1 MGGHMNRSFQIRSIG
16 LLVLAL
22 SVVLSIPGCAT
33 GRERHNAASVV
44 DFLYPN
50 TKDPVV
56 TPGTPVLTLP
66 LRVGIAFV
74 PGKGYGYSSSA
85 GLTEIQK
92 MELMKQVADHFKKYA
107 YVKEIE
113 VIPSPYLR
121 PKGSFAN
128 LDQLRT
134 MYGVDVMALISYD
147 QVQFTDQDFLSL
159 TYWTI
164 VGAYI
169 VPGEKNDTHTM
180 LDTVVFDVKSRKLLF
195 RAPGVN
201 HIKGRATPANLSEQ
215 LRLDSTAGFDAS
227 AKEMIV
233 NLDQQLALFKD
244 KVKERPE
251 EYKVVRTPEYVS
263 RTGGGSIDEF
273 VLALLAVMG
282 SGFLW
287 MRRRA

>member
-1 MGGHMNRSFQIRSIG
+1 MNTCFQIRSIAF
-16 LLVLAL
+16 LVLGL
-22 SVVLSIPGCAT
+22 CVVLAIPGCAT
-33 GRERHNAASVV
+33 SRQRHNAASVV

-50 TKDPVV
+50 TKDPVI
-56 TPGTPVLTLP
+56 TPGIPRLTLP

-74 PGKGYGYSSSA
+74 PGSGFGHSTLA
-85 GLTEIQK
+85 GLTESQK
-92 MELMKQVADHFKKYA
+92 LELMKQVADHFKKYA
-107 YVKEIE
+107 YVKDIE

-134 MYGVDVMALISYD
+134 MYGTDIIALISYD
-147 QVQFTDQDFLSL
+147 QIQFTDQDFLSL
-159 TYWTI
+159 SYWTI

-180 LDTVVFDVKSRKLLF
+180 LDTVIFDIKSRKLLF

-215 LRLDSTAGFDAS
+215 LRLDSSAGFDAA
-227 AKEMIV
+227 AKEMIG

-244 KVKERPE
+244 KIKERPE
-251 EYKVVRTPEYVS
+251 EYQVVHTPEYIS

-273 VLALLAVMG
+273 MLALLAVMG
-282 SGFLW
+282 VGFLW
-287 MRRRA
+287 MRRHART

>member
-1 MGGHMNRSFQIRSIG
+1 
-16 LLVLAL
+16 
-22 SVVLSIPGCAT
+22 
-33 GRERHNAASVV
+33 
-44 DFLYPN
+44 
-50 TKDPVV
+50 
-56 TPGTPVLTLP
+56 
-66 LRVGIAFV
+66 
-74 PGKGYGYSSSA
+74 
-85 GLTEIQK
+85 
-92 MELMKQVADHFKKYA
+92 
-107 YVKEIE
+107 
-113 VIPSPYLR
+113 
-121 PKGSFAN
+121 
-128 LDQLRT
+128 
-134 MYGVDVMALISYD
+134 MALISYD

-287 MRRRA
+287 MRRHA